1 MLGAESH
8 ARSKITLAGT
18 MKSVLITGASTG
30 IGEACAIYLAARGWQ
45 VFAGVRKEADSVRLR
60 TIANIRPVTLDV
72 TKTQHIAD
80 VVKLIHE
87 EAGPEGLQ
95 GLVNN
100 AGIAVTGPLEFL
112 PMTDFRRQMD
122 VNFFGLVELTQACL
136 PLLRAGQGRVVNI
149 SSIGGRIV
157 APFLTPYSASKF
169 ALEAFSDGLRRE
181 LRPWKIHVSS
191 IQAGSIDTPIWE
203 KSLKEAG
210 VFRSKLP
217 QEAEDLYSRG
227 MDGTLKF
234 SQKSAARGIRA
245 EMVAQ
250 VVEHALMVPRPRARY
265 AVGRGTRWVI
275 ALARVLPDEFL
286 DWLMGRNLYR

>member
-1 MLGAESH
+1 M
-8 ARSKITLAGT
+8 R
-18 MKSVLITGASTG
+18 SVLITGASTG
-30 IGEACAIYLAARGWQ
+30 IGEACAFYLAERGWR
-45 VFAGVRKEADSVRLR
+45 VFAGVRRKADSERLS
-60 TIANIRPVTLDV
+60 TIANITPVSLDV
-72 TKTQHIAD
+72 TNSQHIA
-80 VVKLIHE
+80 VVIKLIGDE
-87 EAGPEGLQ
+87 TGSQGLQ

-112 PMTDFRRQMD
+112 PMADFRRQMD

-181 LRPWKIHVSS
+181 LQPWKIHVAS

-203 KSLKEAG
+203 KSLKDADA
-210 VFRSKLP
+210 FRSKLP
-217 QEAEDLYSRG
+217 KQAEDLYSRS
-227 MDGTLKF
+227 MDRTLEWSK
-234 SQKSAARGIRA
+234 KSAARGIRA
-245 EMVAQ
+245 ELVAR
-250 VVEHALMVPRPRARY
+250 VVAHALTARRPRTRY

-275 ALARVLPDEFL
+275 ALARVLPDELF

>member
-1 MLGAESH
+1 
-8 ARSKITLAGT
+8 

-30 IGEACAIYLAARGWQ
+30 IGEACAIYLAVRGWQ
-45 VFAGVRKEADSVRLR
+45 VFAGVRKEADAVRLGAA
-60 TIANIRPVTLDV
+60 ANVTPVILDV
-72 TKTQHIAD
+72 TKPEHIANA
-80 VVKLIHE
+80 VNLIR
-87 EAGPEGLQ
+87 AKTGSEGLQ

-100 AGIAVTGPLEFL
+100 AGVAVTGPLEFL
-112 PMTDFRRQMD
+112 PISDFRRQMD

-136 PLLRAGQGRVVNI
+136 PLLRVGKGRVVNI

-181 LRPWKIHVSS
+181 LRPWKIHVAS

-217 QEAEDLYSRG
+217 QEAEGLYSRG
-227 MDGTLKF
+227 MDGTLEF
-234 SQKSAARGIRA
+234 SKKSAARGIRA
-245 EMVAQ
+245 EMVAK
-250 VVEHALMVPRPRARY
+250 VVEHALL

-286 DWLMGRNLYR
+286 DWLIGRNLYR

>member
-1 MLGAESH
+1 
-8 ARSKITLAGT
+8 

-30 IGEACAIYLAARGWQ
+30 IGEACAIYLAERGWR
-45 VFAGVRKEADSVRLR
+45 VFAGVRKQVDAERLGAA
-60 TIANIRPVTLDV
+60 ANIAPVILDV
-72 TKTQHIAD
+72 TNPEHIAD
-80 VVKLIHE
+80 VVKLIRDE
-87 EAGPEGLQ
+87 NYSEGLQ

-112 PMTDFRRQMD
+112 PMADFRRQMD

-136 PLLRAGQGRVVNI
+136 ALLRAGQGRVVNI

-181 LRPWKIHVSS
+181 LKPWRIHVAS

-203 KSLKEAG
+203 KSLNDAG
-210 VFRSKLP
+210 LFRSKIP
-217 QEAEDLYSRG
+217 KQAEELYSRG
-227 MDGTLKF
+227 MDRTLEWSK
-234 SQKSAARGIRA
+234 KSAARGIRA
-245 EMVAQ
+245 ELVAR
-250 VVEHALMVPRPRARY
+250 VVLHALTARRPRTRY

-275 ALARVLPDEFL
+275 ALARVLPDELF